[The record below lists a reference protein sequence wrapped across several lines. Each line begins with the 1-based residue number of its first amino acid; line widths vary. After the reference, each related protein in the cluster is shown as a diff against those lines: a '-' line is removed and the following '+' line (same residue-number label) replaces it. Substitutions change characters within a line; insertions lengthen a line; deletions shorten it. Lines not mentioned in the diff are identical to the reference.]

1 MNGLNRT
8 IKVKK
13 LAELLDGQMLETK
26 RALGALEKNMRE
38 NIATLNTTSQYVDVD
53 DKRKVNPAYQDI
65 LNERLQIEEDIK
77 KVREK
82 RTMVEEALKRYDLLE
97 ASRDGRKYLEDA
109 EVEVNLSQMVRWGIS
124 EDDVE

>member
-26 RALGALEKNMRE
+26 RELGALEKKMRE

-53 DKRKVNPAYQDI
+53 VKRKVNPAYQDI

-109 EVEVNLSQMVRWGIS
+109 EVEVNMSQMVRWGIS